1 MIKDSVSETLDDTM
15 IQDVIATVVEAID
28 DDITVAEAEDN
39 GDGINI
45 AMVEAT
51 TEARSKTSCPTSQ
64 ESCNIK
70 RLKTSH

>member
-1 MIKDSVSETLDDTM
+1 M

-51 TEARSKTSCPTSQ
+51 TVLSVQASFGYSTGFVEEDSK
-64 ESCNIK
+64 K
-70 RLKTSH
+70 

>member
-1 MIKDSVSETLDDTM
+1 MQCGMIKDSVSETLDDTM

-51 TEARSKTSCPTSQ
+51 TVLSV
-64 ESCNIK
+64 
-70 RLKTSH
+70 